1 MRKGIIALAIVFL
14 AAHLPFLPPTL
25 EDIDSINFALGVRDF
40 DVAKHQPHPPGYP
53 LFIALG
59 KVSTPVMRA
68 AGVPAAEPRG
78 IAVWS
83 AISGAALVLL
93 LFAFFRALDGDDR
106 RAGWAVVITTLSPL
120 FWFTALRPLSD
131 MTGLAAAVAAQVLIL
146 LTLTGRGTPPSFL
159 GGAFLAG
166 LAIGFRSQSF
176 LLTLPLLGLAM
187 VMPPFD
193 PAQGRPF
200 DVAQGRRAGLGFSAR
215 LAAVAAFIAGVLA
228 WAIPLVVAS
237 GGPEA
242 YAAALGT
249 QAGEDFSGVVMLWN
263 MRTARVAADA
273 LVYSFLWPWGSVVA
287 GTVAVLLGVLGA
299 ARAAWRIPRTL
310 FIVLVAFVPYAIFH
324 LLFHE
329 VVTVRYALPLV
340 IPVAWL
346 IAYAIDALP
355 RPALPIGVVAA
366 ATLWLALSVPATA
379 RYGRDGS
386 PTFRAFHAVE
396 AGDRGGG
403 AVIGMHAVARRAS
416 EWLAPELPL
425 RVLKAPHGREW
436 LNMVEQWRTRPG
448 SAIWFVADPRRTD
461 LALFDAHAI
470 GRHESYRWGFVEP
483 PFVGGARPGNADL
496 YLMERPGWMLDRGWA
511 VTPEVA
517 GTNARDGWGPH
528 LRPSVAWLRTRGE
541 DALLMI
547 GGRNLGATT
556 DPAAR
561 ITLTLGGR
569 ALHDFE
575 APPGFFFQLVPLPA
589 GALAGA
595 EGYVPLEVTS
605 RAADVS
611 ARPIAVGLE
620 QFDLQ
625 GGGVV
630 MSGVESGWQEPEFNP
645 LTYQSWRWTTE
656 KATLWVRPTGRD
668 VTLTL
673 SGESPLR
680 YYDSAPTVTVSVGA
694 TTVVRFN
701 PAADFRQQ
709 IVLPAA
715 ALASADGRVIVASD
729 KWFIPG
735 DRDRSPDRRH
745 LALRIYSYAVK

>member
-1 MRKGIIALAIVFL
+1 MRKGIVALAIVFL

-59 KVSTPVMRA
+59 KVSTPLMRA

-106 RAGWAVVITTLSPL
+106 RAAWASVVAVLCPL

-131 MTGLAAAVAAQVLIL
+131 TTGLAVTVGAQALIVP
-146 LTLTGRGTPPSFL
+146 TLTGRSTPRSLL

-176 LLTLPLLGLAM
+176 LLTLPLLGLAL
-187 VMPPFD
+187 VMPRTGVRLQ
-193 PAQGRPF
+193 AR
-200 DVAQGRRAGLGFSAR
+200 VAA
-215 LAAVAAFIAGVLA
+215 LAAFVAGVLA
-228 WAIPLVVAS
+228 WAVPLIVAS

-263 MRTARVAADA
+263 MRKARVALDA
-273 LVYSFLWPWGSVVA
+273 LQYSFLWPWGGVIA
-287 GTVAVLLGVLGA
+287 GAVAVGIATIGA
-299 ARAAWRIPRTL
+299 LRAAWRVPRTL
-310 FIVLVAFVPYAIFH
+310 LLVLVAFVPYAVFH

-340 IPVAWL
+340 VPMAWL
-346 IAYAIDALP
+346 IVYALDIERQPMSRGRVALP
-355 RPALPIGVVAA
+355 RMALPIAA
-366 ATLWLALSVPATA
+366 AAIGVASLSVAVPAA
-379 RYGRDGS
+379 SQYGRAGS
-386 PTFRAFHAVE
+386 PTFRAFRAVD
-396 AGDRGGG
+396 AGAASGP
-403 AVIGMHAVARRAS
+403 AVIGMHAVARRAA

-436 LNMVEQWRTRPG
+436 LTLVEQWRAQPDSTV
-448 SAIWFVADPRRTD
+448 WFVADPRRTD
-461 LALFDAHAI
+461 LALFDAGAI
-470 GRHESYRWGFVEP
+470 RRRDADRWGFVEP
-483 PFVGGARPGNADL
+483 PFVGGARPGDADL
-496 YLMERPGWMLDRGWA
+496 YVMDHPGWMLDRGWA

-517 GTNARDGWGPH
+517 GITARDGWGPH
-528 LRPSVAWLRTRGE
+528 RRPSVAWLRARGD

-547 GGRNLGATT
+547 GGRNLGAAN
-556 DPAAR
+556 DPPAH
-561 ITLTLGGR
+561 ITLTIEGR
-569 ALHDFE
+569 ALHQFD
-575 APPGFFFQLVPLPA
+575 APPGFFFRLVSLPA
-589 GALAGA
+589 PTFTGAR
-595 EGYVPLEVTS
+595 GYVPLEVTA
-605 RAADVS
+605 RAADASRKELPV
-611 ARPIAVGLE
+611 ALE

-625 GGGVV
+625 PAGVPMV
-630 MSGVESGWQEPEFNP
+630 GVESGWQEPEYNP
-645 LTYQSWRWTTE
+645 LTYLSWRWTTE
-656 KATLWVRPTGRD
+656 RATLWVRPIGRD
-668 VTLTL
+668 VTLML
-673 SGESPLR
+673 SGESPLK
-680 YYDSAPTVTVSVGA
+680 YYEVAPAVTVSVGG
-694 TTVVRFN
+694 TSVGRFN
-701 PAADFRQQ
+701 PSADFTQE

-715 ALASADGRVIVASD
+715 ALATADGRVVIESD

-735 DRDRSPDRRH
+735 ERDGSADKRH
-745 LALRIYSYAVK
+745 LALRIYSYAVR